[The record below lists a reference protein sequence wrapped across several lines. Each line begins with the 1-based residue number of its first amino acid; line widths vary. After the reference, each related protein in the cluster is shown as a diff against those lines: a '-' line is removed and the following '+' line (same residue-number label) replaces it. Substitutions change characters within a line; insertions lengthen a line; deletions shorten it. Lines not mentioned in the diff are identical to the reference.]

1 MRFLPQILG
10 VEAQIRVRMK
20 DFGPGKP
27 LCSETS
33 QVLPRHPAF
42 LAATLQ
48 YPQPAFAHF
57 TPKALE
63 TGEGSGNG
71 MIVEVALYHA
81 PQPFPD
87 FRQRMMHALPELV
100 LHLFQLGKE
109 SLSDALA
116 QHEELA
122 VLPSLPTDVG
132 EAQEVER
139 LRLALPMLLPAY
151 CGKTPELDQARFVR
165 M

>member
-1 MRFLPQILG
+1 
-10 VEAQIRVRMK
+10 EAQVGIRMK

-27 LCSETS
+27 LFSETS
-33 QVLPRHPAF
+33 HVLPRHPTF
-42 LAATLQ
+42 LTAPLE

-63 TGEGSGNG
+63 TDEVSGNG

-87 FRQRMMHALPELV
+87 FRQRLMHAHPELV
-100 LHLFQLGKE
+100 LHLFQLGRE
-109 SLSDALA
+109 SLSDTLA

-122 VLPSLPTDVG
+122 VLPSLSTDVG
-132 EAQEVER
+132 EAQKVKR
-139 LRLALPMLLPAY
+139 LRFTSPMLLPT
-151 CGKTPELDQARFVR
+151 CCSKTPELNQARFIR